1 MATHADLSVKPAGQ
15 GGAYRVCV
23 APMMDYTD
31 RHFRYFIRLMSR
43 HTRLYTEMLTTG
55 ALLRGAARRFL
66 EFDAREHPLALQLGG
81 SEPREL
87 AACAWLA
94 GDYGYDEVNLNV
106 GCPSD
111 RVQAARFGAC
121 LMKEPRLVGDCVA
134 AMRAAAAIPVTVK
147 TRLGVDELDSYE
159 HLAGFVQTVAAAG
172 CGVFIIHARKAWLK
186 GLSPKENREIPPLC
200 YTLAERLKR
209 DFPLL
214 TIVVNGGIQTLTAM
228 QEHLTAF
235 DGVMIGR
242 EAVANPYMFA
252 AVDRQF
258 FDSCAPVM
266 TREQVLEAWLPKVR
280 SELACGVPLARMT
293 RHALGLFQGRAG
305 ARRWRRHLSEAST
318 RPGAGIEVLRAA
330 LDLQQAA

>member
-31 RHFRYFIRLMSR
+31 RHFRYFIRVMSR
-43 HTRLYTEMLTTG
+43 HTRLYTEMLSTG
-55 ALLRGAARRFL
+55 GLLRGAARRFL
-66 EFDAREHPLALQLGG
+66 EFDGREHPLALQLGG

-87 AACAWLA
+87 AACARLA

-134 AMRAAAAIPVTVK
+134 AMRAVAAVPVTVK
-147 TRLGVDELDSYE
+147 TRLGVDELDGYE

-172 CGVFIIHARKAWLK
+172 CSVFIIHARKAWLK
-186 GLSPKENREIPPLC
+186 GLSPKQNRDIPPLH
-200 YTLAERLKR
+200 YTAVERLKC
-209 DFPLL
+209 DFPGL
-214 TIVVNGGIQTLTAM
+214 TIVVNGGIQTLAAM
-228 QEHLTAF
+228 REHLTAC

-242 EAVANPYMFA
+242 EAVANPYLFA

-258 FDSCAPVM
+258 FDNAAPVL
-266 TREQVLEAWLPKVR
+266 TREQVLEAWLPQVR
-280 SELACGVPLARMT
+280 RELVRGVPLARMT
-293 RHALGLFQGRAG
+293 RHALGLFQGHAG
-305 ARRWRRHLSEAST
+305 ARRWRRHLSEASV